1 MGTKRKSKAYT
12 NFEGSSMRQAGDV
25 VYSNVP
31 IGHAGLLR
39 PECSFHLELSACSFR
54 MITSCFCNYVFFASQ
69 CTEGQRVNEK
79 LQYYAHALACMEMCW
94 HIQFHDHFYYCCT
107 IGRFCFST

>member
-1 MGTKRKSKAYT
+1 MKSEVKYGAVRVYYIMYLSLQSTGVQMGTKPKSKAYT

-31 IGHAGLLR
+31 TGHAGLLR

-54 MITSCFCNYVFFASQ
+54 MITSCFYNYVF
-69 CTEGQRVNEK
+69 
-79 LQYYAHALACMEMCW
+79 LH
-94 HIQFHDHFYYCCT
+94 HDVQKGKGVSDNIMPIH
-107 IGRFCFST
+107 